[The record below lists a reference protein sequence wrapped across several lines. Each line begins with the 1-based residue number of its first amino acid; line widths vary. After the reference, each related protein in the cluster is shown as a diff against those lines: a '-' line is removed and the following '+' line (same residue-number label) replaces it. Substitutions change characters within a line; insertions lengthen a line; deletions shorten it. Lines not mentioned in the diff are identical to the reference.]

1 MEGLR
6 TRRRIAEGARAWAA
20 ANQESAALW
29 RGSQLAVARE
39 WAADEDNRA
48 SLPAL
53 AAEFVD
59 ASSAEQTARQRA
71 ERLRTRRLQGI
82 IAVLTALVVAVATLT
97 VYAFRQQQ
105 YAFDQGEAATTAS
118 NNANSREVAIE
129 AGQLRGVDPS
139 LAAQLGVAA
148 YGIAHTPQ
156 ATASLLEAS
165 GTPIAARILDSP
177 GIVQWAGISPDHRL
191 LAAAGADGTLR
202 LWNVAAPGHPRLV
215 TTLVKADSLH
225 PLYTAVFSPDGKVL
239 AAAGAG
245 QVVRLWDV
253 SDPRHAVPLGR
264 PLAGPTNTIYSVAFS
279 PDGKT
284 LAAASADKT
293 VWLWDVASP
302 AHAVPLGRP
311 LTGPTNDVESVAFS
325 PDGKTLA
332 AASADKT
339 VWLWNVATPAQPV
352 PYAGMPLTGP
362 AEMVTGVAFSPDG
375 RTLAASSQD
384 GKVWLWTVSADT
396 AVPDGTL
403 TGATHW
409 VDTVAFSPDGTTIA
423 AGTSDA
429 SVLLWDLSTRALT
442 ATLPQPQ
449 PVTSVTW
456 DGPGHIAASDAAG
469 TVCLWTLPSP
479 VLRAGNSP
487 ASVAYGQDGTRLAV
501 SGVSVQLWNTTTRT
515 LLATRPLPSGV
526 YVNATAYAPN
536 GSFIAVALANGTA
549 QLLSSATLSPLG
561 GAFRVTGSGT
571 AESVAI
577 SPDGKTLATG
587 ADDGTVRLWSLA
599 DPARPRWLSTTHD
612 SGNYVYTVAFAPDGM
627 TLAAASVDDF
637 TRLWN
642 VANPA
647 KPTPLGRPLGG
658 LTSYP
663 IGLAFSPDS
672 KTLAIGSADKTVHL
686 WDVADPA
693 RPVRLGAPLTGPSG
707 YVWAAAFSPGGKTLA
722 VGVTDGTV
730 WLWNVADPA
739 HPSLI
744 AALTGPANQVYSVAF
759 SPDGRQLAA
768 TSYEGTVHL
777 WDTSPAAARAQVC
790 ANLGKP
796 LTKAEWSTYVPGVP
810 YRVPCS

>member
-1 MEGLR
+1 VLATFVDERTITVDADTAQITHDALLTAWPRLRSWIEDGMEGLR

-20 ANQESAALW
+20 ANRESAALW

-48 SLPAL
+48 SLSAL

-71 ERLRTRRLQGI
+71 ERRRTRRLQGI

-97 VYAFRQQQ
+97 VYAFRQRQ
-105 YAFDQGEAATTAS
+105 YAFDQREAATTAS
-118 NNANSREVAIE
+118 NDANSREVAIE

-165 GTPIAARILDSP
+165 GTPIAARVLDSS

-191 LAAAGADGTLR
+191 LAAAGADRTLR
-202 LWNVAAPGHPRLV
+202 
-215 TTLVKADSLH
+215 
-225 PLYTAVFSPDGKVL
+225 
-239 AAAGAG
+239 
-245 QVVRLWDV
+245 
-253 SDPRHAVPLGR
+253 
-264 PLAGPTNTIYSVAFS
+264 
-279 PDGKT
+279 
-284 LAAASADKT
+284 
-293 VWLWDVASP
+293 
-302 AHAVPLGRP
+302 
-311 LTGPTNDVESVAFS
+311 
-325 PDGKTLA
+325 
-332 AASADKT
+332 
-339 VWLWNVATPAQPV
+339 LWNVATPAQPV

-362 AEMVTGVAFSPDG
+362 AEMMTG
-375 RTLAASSQD
+375 
-384 GKVWLWTVSADT
+384 
-396 AVPDGTL
+396 
-403 TGATHW
+403 
-409 VDTVAFSPDGTTIA
+409 VAFSPDGTTIA

-429 SVLLWDLSTRALT
+429 SVLLWNLSTHALT

-479 VLRAGNSP
+479 VLRTGNSP

-501 SGVSVQLWNTTTRT
+501 SGVSVQLWNTTART

-536 GSFIAVALANGTA
+536 GSFIAVALANGTVE
-549 QLLSSATLSPLG
+549 LLSSATLSPLG

-612 SGNYVYTVAFAPDGM
+612 SGNYVYTVAFAPD
-627 TLAAASVDDF
+627 
-637 TRLWN
+637 
-642 VANPA
+642 
-647 KPTPLGRPLGG
+647 
-658 LTSYP
+658 
-663 IGLAFSPDS
+663 
-672 KTLAIGSADKTVHL
+672 
-686 WDVADPA
+686 
-693 RPVRLGAPLTGPSG
+693 
-707 YVWAAAFSPGGKTLA
+707 GKTLA

-790 ANLGKP
+790 ANLGEP
-796 LTKAEWSTYVPGVP
+796 LTRAEWSTYVPGVP